1 MTRQASMYPNLV
13 MKFENEATKIPRTVQ
28 KQFLSCRQQMFWSS
42 KGFLVSEGS
51 ITKVLISW
59 CLIYYEISYKL
70 VSYI

>member
-13 MKFENEATKIPRTVQ
+13 MKFENEVTKIPRTVQ
-28 KQFLSCRQQMFWSS
+28 KQFLSCRQEIFWFS